1 MVPSARP
8 AAAGEPPE
16 AIDRAKPIYLAVHGE
31 WTKKQGLAVI
41 AGGGDRVER
50 PVWLDRSVSRL
61 VKAKSADA
69 LAYVVQG
76 FDDSPDLFVAGASLK
91 DGRQVTETNP
101 FHKDHAWGRAELVEY
116 NNSRGERLQGA
127 LYYPAGYQPGQS
139 YPMVVYIYEKLS
151 RNLHAYS
158 APSERSAYSPSV
170 FTSRGYFFFSP
181 DITFRPRDP
190 GVSIFDSV
198 EAGVRRVLDSGK
210 VDRKR
215 VGVMGH
221 SWGGYGTAYLAT
233 RSDLFA
239 AAVAGAPLTDLV
251 SMYGSVFWNNG
262 RRFED
267 RLLPSETGQE
277 RMEVPFW
284 DDPESY
290 RRNSPITWIR
300 WTKVMVLP
308 RATRMTVVDWHQ
320 GIEMY
325 NLARRANKAFVLLVY
340 PGENH
345 SLAKKSNQ
353 VDYHHR
359 ILEWFDHYL
368 RGAPAPAW
376 IVKGV
381 EHLDAEKAR
390 TTEP

>member
-1 MVPSARP
+1 M
-8 AAAGEPPE
+8 
-16 AIDRAKPIYLAVHGE
+16 HGE
-31 WTKKQGLAVI
+31 WTKKQGLALI

-61 VKAKSADA
+61 IKAKSADV
-69 LAYVVQG
+69 LAYVVQA

-101 FHKDHAWGRAELVEY
+101 FQKDHAWGRAELVEY
-116 NNSRGERLQGA
+116 TNSRGERLQGA
-127 LYYPAGYQPGQS
+127 LYYPAGYKPGQT
-139 YPMVVYIYEKLS
+139 YPMVVRIYEKLS
-151 RNLHAYS
+151 RNLHTYTS
-158 APSERSAYSPSV
+158 PSERSAYNPSV

-190 GVSIFDSV
+190 GISILDSV
-198 EAGVRRVLDSGK
+198 ESGVKRVLDSGK

-251 SMYGSVFWNNG
+251 SMYGSVFWNSG
-262 RRFED
+262 SPETGHY
-267 RLLPSETGQE
+267 ETGQE

-284 DDPESY
+284 DDPDSY
-290 RRNSPITWIR
+290 RRNSPITWIPR
-300 WTKVMVLP
+300 MKVPLLV
-308 RATRMTVVDWHQ
+308 AFGDKDGSVDWHQ

-325 NLARRANKAFVLLVY
+325 NLARRANKPFVLLVY

-345 SLAKKSNQ
+345 GLAKKPNQ
-353 VDYHHR
+353 VDYHRR
-359 ILEWFDHYL
+359 ILEWFDHHL
-368 RGAPAPAW
+368 RGTPAPAW
-376 IVKGV
+376 IAKGV
-381 EHLDAEKAR
+381 EHLDAERVRKG
-390 TTEP
+390 EP